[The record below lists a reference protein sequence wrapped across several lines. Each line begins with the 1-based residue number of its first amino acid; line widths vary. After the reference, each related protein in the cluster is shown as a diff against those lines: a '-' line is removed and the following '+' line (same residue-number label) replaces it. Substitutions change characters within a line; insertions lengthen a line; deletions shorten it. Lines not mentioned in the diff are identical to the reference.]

1 MEDMGN
7 ANLDQ
12 IVENYKK
19 EMQDEANYVNF
30 DFNKEAKT
38 YNGLYLVKNKIFNWL
53 KKAPDNKSKLY
64 IKNSALSNYLINF
77 GEYTI
82 QTLKTDTDK
91 YVKIKITKVMPN
103 TYTTI
108 LRAAKEDV
116 RSHQNIIKL
125 VKESKKLPDSLKSIL
140 IMHIENGLTIL
151 DEVYMVEMMFHT
163 PVYIL

>member
-1 MEDMGN
+1 MNPLTWQNPGQLFV
-7 ANLDQ
+7 A
-12 IVENYKK
+12 
-19 EMQDEANYVNF
+19 QDII
-30 DFNKEAKT
+30 K
-38 YNGLYLVKNKIFNWL
+38 VKIYSVAEL
-53 KKAPDNKSKLY
+53 RY

-125 VKESKKLPDSLKSIL
+125 VRESKKLPDSLKSIL

-151 DEVYMVEMMFHT
+151 DEVYMVEMMFQT